1 MRART
6 AQAQKW
12 YCAPPRL
19 SNATRVGSSLASA
32 PGYALQISSILLTT
46 GRTTM
51 RRFSYVPLG
60 LLLVC
65 FSSGRTQETNPSRTS
80 NPASSANACP
90 ASQRVVDYPAGGPS
104 VNNAWY
110 ANADRTIWA
119 TFWGWDFV
127 RRGSDDPDPKT
138 GYVPGQKVLWHKPTE
153 YPLTVTGR
161 RIDGDAPPL
170 VYDIARD
177 PRPRGPIQPSRVY
190 FPAAG
195 CWEID
200 AKAGS
205 SELRFV
211 VLVKS
216 PAS

>member
-1 MRART
+1 VT
-6 AQAQKW
+6 
-12 YCAPPRL
+12 RL
-19 SNATRVGSSLASA
+19 KYLS
-32 PGYALQISSILLTT
+32 
-46 GRTTM
+46 
-51 RRFSYVPLG
+51 LG
-60 LLLVC
+60 LLPVC
-65 FSSGRTQETNPSRTS
+65 LLNAGTRQTNSADTPS
-80 NPASSANACP
+80 PANSANGCP
-90 ASQRVVDYPAGGPS
+90 VSPRVADYPSDGPH

-127 RRGSDDPDPKT
+127 RRGSDEPDSKT
-138 GYVPGQKVLWHKPTE
+138 GYEPGQKVLWYKPTD
-153 YPLTVTGR
+153 YALTVTGR
-161 RIDGDAPPL
+161 RTDGAAPPL

-190 FPAAG
+190 FPAPG
-195 CWEID
+195 CWEIN

-216 PAS
+216 PGR